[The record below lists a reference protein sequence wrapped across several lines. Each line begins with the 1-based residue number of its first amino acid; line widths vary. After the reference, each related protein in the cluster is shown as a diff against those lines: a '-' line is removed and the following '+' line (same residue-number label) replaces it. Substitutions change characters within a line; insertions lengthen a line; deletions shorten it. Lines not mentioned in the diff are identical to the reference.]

1 MVIIRDPI
9 ISIYIYHIDIE
20 QLNALDEWENP
31 KNICSNPS
39 TDTNAPLP
47 ILNSQVEHLSHVQTD
62 PHGVPVTA
70 TVKNGK
76 GTEIWRVGPLEDIK
90 TEQESFH
97 LSPFWD
103 PLSLVRRLS
112 DAF

>member
-1 MVIIRDPI
+1 MRKN
-9 ISIYIYHIDIE
+9 S
-20 QLNALDEWENP
+20 

-76 GTEIWRVGPLEDIK
+76 GTEI
-90 TEQESFH
+90 
-97 LSPFWD
+97 
-103 PLSLVRRLS
+103 
-112 DAF
+112 